1 MNATLKKLQ
10 LVLLMVTTTL
20 GTLVLSTTTS
30 SAAAPKSRFFEETA
44 QAFWEVPHRCSDGST
59 VPATLL
65 VKSTRDYSAPDTE
78 DLDPTVRVQ
87 YLAVCPDGTSY
98 SWIGLLPATISS
110 EPNLKRVHASGSG
123 TVRDILGVTHQVTFD
138 VTWTAV
144 GPLVSTVNGPGSTS
158 KERQATAT
166 GRVTFDGQVLVD
178 GAANHP
184 TRPAPFIRTDVER

>member
-10 LVLLMVTTTL
+10 LALLVVTAAL

-30 SAAAPKSRFFEETA
+30 SAAAPKTRFFEETA
-44 QAFWEVPHRCSDGST
+44 QAFWAVPHQCSDGST

-65 VKSTRDYSAPDTE
+65 VESTRDYSAPDTE

-98 SWIGLLPATISS
+98 SWIGFLPATISS

-138 VTWTAV
+138 VFWTAV
-144 GPLVSTVNGPGSTS
+144 GPLVSTVNRPGSTS

-166 GRVTFDGQVLVD
+166 GHVTFDGQVLVD
-178 GAANHP
+178 GAANNP
-184 TRPAPFIRTDVER
+184 TRPAPFVRTDVER